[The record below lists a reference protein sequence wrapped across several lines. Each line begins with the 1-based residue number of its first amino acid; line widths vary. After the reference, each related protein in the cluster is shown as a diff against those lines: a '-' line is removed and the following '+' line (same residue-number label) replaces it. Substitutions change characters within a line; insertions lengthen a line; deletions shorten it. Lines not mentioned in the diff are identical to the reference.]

1 MERLEKFEEWGYPG
15 WNRFFSQKGKQW
27 RVKDYRHLDR
37 VFDLSIMDGSLLDV
51 GCALGDGLIYL
62 KARAPKVNQFVG
74 ADFSDE
80 AIRICKS
87 NPQLREMVFFQHD
100 VLELFPD
107 TYENVICLQTLEHV
121 QKPEIAMQNLINAAK
136 SVLIVGV
143 PYRNRRPD
151 ADHHWSF
158 DERDFSNLVD
168 LYCLD
173 KKQKNIYWLVDKQKR
188 GISFRQKRYDILSEL
203 VEKLFNTLR
212 RA

>member
-1 MERLEKFEEWGYPG
+1 MERLEKFEEWGHSG
-15 WNRFFSQKGKQW
+15 WDHFFSQKGKQW
-27 RVKDYRHLDR
+27 RDKDYRYLDR
-37 VFDLSIMDGSLLDV
+37 VFDLSVMEGSLLDV

-62 KARAPKVNQFVG
+62 KTRAAKVNQFVG

-87 NPQLREMVFFQHD
+87 NPQLRRMFFFQHD
-100 VLELFPD
+100 ILKPFPD
-107 TYENVICLQTLEHV
+107 TYENVICLQTLEHM
-121 QKPEIAMQNLINAAK
+121 QNPWIAMQNLINAAK

-151 ADHHWSF
+151 ADHLWSF
-158 DERDFSNLVD
+158 DEKDFYDLVD

-173 KKQKNIYWLVDKQKR
+173 KKQKNIYWLVDKQKQ
-188 GISFRQKRYDILSEL
+188 GLSFRKKRYDILPEL
-203 VEKLFNTLR
+203 VGRLFNALR